1 MPRCAAAAGEKPGK
15 AWKFQDTGSGNG
27 ATQHKAA
34 TVNGLLCNFPPR
46 LKTCHHP
53 AGSTQDI
60 YRFLNK
66 NKTETFP
73 VNALRHLL
81 A

>member
-1 MPRCAAAAGEKPGK
+1 MPCRRGGRGK
-15 AWKFQDTGSGNG
+15 TRQGFEISGHSGNG

-73 VNALRHLL
+73 VNALRHLPS
-81 A
+81 